1 MRILFAGTP
10 SNAAFVLEG
19 LIASGHD
26 IVAVLTREDALIGR
40 KKVLTP
46 SPVAE
51 SASRHS
57 LPVIKA
63 SKLTRE
69 ILTSIQKHN
78 VELAVV
84 VAYGVILDKTALE
97 SVEHGWLNLHF
108 SHLPRW
114 RGAAPVQRAI
124 QAGDT
129 LTGVSLFKIDEG
141 LDTGPL
147 LNTVDTVIEPDEN
160 AGNLLQRLSSLGL
173 SLLNQELP
181 KLYSGTFSLTS
192 QTGQATSAAKINR
205 SEAKINFSKPSN
217 QIENLV
223 RAMNPEPMAWCQLAG
238 EPMRVLRARSIEV
251 AFTLSFGEVGLDG
264 DRVLVGCGSN
274 SVIELLEVQPASRA
288 AMLARDWMNGQSAK
302 VVLE

>member
-19 LIASGHD
+19 LIASGHE
-26 IVAVLTREDALIGR
+26 IVAVLTREDSLTGR

-51 SASRHS
+51 VANRHL
-57 LPVIKA
+57 LPLIK
-63 SKLTRE
+63 SNKLTKDV
-69 ILTSIQKHN
+69 LTSIQEHK

-84 VAYGVILDKTALE
+84 VAYGVILDKSALE
-97 SVEHGWLNLHF
+97 SVEHGWYNLHF

-124 QAGDT
+124 QAGDS

-160 AGNLLQRLSSLGL
+160 SGNLLERLSSIGL
-173 SLLNQELP
+173 TLLNQELP
-181 KLYSGTFSLTS
+181 KLYSGTFTLTF
-192 QTGQATSAAKINR
+192 QTGQASSAPKITR
-205 SEAKINFSKPSN
+205 LEAKIDFAKSSS
-217 QIENLV
+217 QVENLV

-238 EPMRVLRARSIEV
+238 EPMRLLRARAIDANFE
-251 AFTLSFGEVGLDG
+251 LDLGEVVLDG
-264 DRVLVGCGSN
+264 DRVLVGCESN
-274 SVIELLEVQPASRA
+274 SVIELLEVQPASRT
-288 AMLARDWMNGQSAK
+288 AMLARDWMNGQTAK